1 MVLRLNRNLTIENLG
16 HFPDENVERLRGL
29 LAAGAVARADE
40 HRVNFYEIENGK
52 HVFWIHV
59 SPVNGHVVLLAVW
72 DKPTVTTT
80 TRAA

>member
-1 MVLRLNRNLTIENLG
+1 LTIENLG
-16 HFPDENVERLRGL
+16 HCPDENVERLRGL
-29 LAAGAVARADE
+29 LAAGALARADE

-59 SPVNGHVVLLAVW
+59 SPVNGHVVLLAIW
-72 DKPTVTTT
+72 DKPTITAT